1 VSLEVSFGCFCT
13 VDVINEFVEVLSSS
27 LDQFFALIEKFAKLL
42 GTLFV
47 DVDFGVGIF
56 SEKIEG
62 VDTLNVLNFLA
73 QSFVLGAESQR
84 LLQLLQ
90 TF

>member
-1 VSLEVSFGCFCT
+1 MSLEVSFGCFCT
-13 VDVINEFVEVLSSS
+13 VDVINKFVEVLSSS

-56 SEKIEG
+56 SEKIEC

-73 QSFVLGAESQR
+73 QSFVLRAESQR
-84 LLQLLQ
+84 LLQLFQ